1 LGALT
6 KEAGLKGAEVG
17 KIHILEVNSY
27 AAITHDKIELAIE
40 RLNVGKIKGKKFR
53 VGKA

>member
-1 LGALT
+1 MT

-27 AAITHDKIELAIE
+27 AAITHDKIAAIE
-40 RLNVGKIKGKKFR
+40 RLNVGKIKGKK
-53 VGKA
+53 V

>member
-1 LGALT
+1 MT
-6 KEAGLKGAEVG
+6 KEAGLKREEVG

-27 AAITHDKIELAIE
+27 VAIAHDRVGHAVE

-53 VGKA
+53 VGRA